1 MDEENV
7 SDGNLEENDNDNR
20 DEDDKY
26 DKVDEEGNDDNAM
39 RTKVVT
45 IMWTKMVT
53 MITVKGASSRL
64 R

>member
-7 SDGNLEENDNDNR
+7 SGGNLEENDNDNR

>member
-7 SDGNLEENDNDNR
+7 RDGNLEENDNDNR
-20 DEDDKY
+20 DEEDKY
-26 DKVDEEGNDDNAM
+26 DKVDEEGNDDNAL

-45 IMWTKMVT
+45 IMSTKMGT
-53 MITVKGASSRL
+53 WITGKGASSRL